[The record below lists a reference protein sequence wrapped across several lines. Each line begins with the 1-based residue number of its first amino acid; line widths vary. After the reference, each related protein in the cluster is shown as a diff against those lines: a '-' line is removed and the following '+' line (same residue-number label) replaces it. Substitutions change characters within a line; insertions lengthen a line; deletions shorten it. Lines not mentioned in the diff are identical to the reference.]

1 MPLGC
6 VPEGDWFC
14 PACVEAGCV
23 EVAPSVEVGCE
34 CTSVDDAPTPK
45 LAPTIAPDAAPD
57 TAPDAAFAVG
67 PDTAPNAA
75 PDAALERG
83 AQEAA
88 KPTRRTRRARAL
100 GEMTNAY

>member
-34 CTSVDDAPTPK
+34 YTSVDDAPTPK
-45 LAPTIAPDAAPD
+45 LAPTIAPDAA
-57 TAPDAAFAVG
+57 